1 MTNQTRQAPARRHPE
16 LPPPSERPPRADGL
30 VAGIALLLIAA
41 LSVFGAI
48 LALEGLVTPGDAAR
62 TAEAIRDSEGVFRA
76 GIASLYV
83 LVVLDVVVAWALFRY
98 FRPVDAGLSRLAAW
112 LRLAYSGVLMV
123 AIGQLTG
130 VPRLLEGAHPAVEQQ
145 IQALQHI
152 AAFYDVW
159 DAALVLFG
167 CHLLV
172 IGLLAWR
179 SGTVPRLVGVLLAVA
194 GAGYLSD
201 SLGSVLLAGYPGD
214 IATYTFAG
222 ELLLAVWLVA
232 RGRRTPASAPTS
244 RRPALGSDGEPRMTT
259 ATSQG

>member
-1 MTNQTRQAPARRHPE
+1 MANQTQQTRLRRHPV
-16 LPPPSERPPRADGL
+16 PPSPLQRQSGTDGP
-30 VAGIALLLIAA
+30 VAGITLLLIAA
-41 LSVFGAI
+41 LAAFGI
-48 LALEGLVTPGDAAR
+48 LMALERLVTPDDPAR
-62 TAEAIRDSEGVFRA
+62 TAESILDSEGVFRA
-76 GIASLYV
+76 GIGSLYV

-98 FRPVDAGLSRLAAW
+98 FRPVDAALSRLAAW
-112 LRLAYSGVLMV
+112 LRLAYSGVFMV

-130 VPRLLEGAHPAVEQQ
+130 VPRLLEGAHLAVDQQ

-201 SLGSVLLAGYPGD
+201 SLGSVLFAGYPGD

-222 ELLLAVWLVA
+222 ELLLAVWLVV
-232 RGRRTPASAPTS
+232 RGRRMPRSEPASGAGQRAPVEE
-244 RRPALGSDGEPRMTT
+244 RQP
-259 ATSQG
+259 